1 MFLIFKRFYSILI
14 KIFYFYKD
22 GFKSLTLGKTL
33 WKIIFIKLFIIFI
46 IFKIF
51 LFDINF
57 NSIFKSFEDKSNFVF
72 KNLLKENINE

>member
-1 MFLIFKRFYSILI
+1 MFFKYFYSILI
-14 KIFYFYKD
+14 KIFCFYKD

-33 WKIIFIKLFIIFI
+33 WKIIFVKLFIIFI

-57 NSIFKSFEDKSNFVF
+57 NSIFKSFEEKSDFVF
-72 KNLLKENINE
+72 KNLLKEN